1 MKRKWS
7 DNMEVEIRIDSN
19 LEDDKIILITKNKDE
34 KINNIINLINNTEVV
49 GYKENEKYIL
59 NLNDIESFYTEDNK
73 ILART
78 KKEIYSIKKRIYE
91 LEEKLKNTRFVR
103 ISNSEIVNVNEISK
117 LEYRRGTICLYFKSG
132 NITYVSRRYIKKV
145 KEIFIVRLLI
155 VGNHQI

>member
-145 KEIFIVRLLI
+145 KEFILKEVDVLWKDY
-155 VGNHQI
+155 